1 MRRSTRAFPT
11 AGTEPWADAVGRNIV
26 NRRQKTSPERDHP
39 VKRRKINDEAGYWA
53 TQKTSDSGTAKISP
67 PLATPKV
74 AETYLDSESDE
85 LDRWEETECYRAR
98 LVLNHSAQY
107 MALNTFYS
115 NDANRLPLPSGTS
128 IKQLST
134 FIPNN
139 HNVVEELAGSWTIRL
154 DFKDVCNWRLSS
166 TLMGT

>member
-1 MRRSTRAFPT
+1 M
-11 AGTEPWADAVGRNIV
+11 AGIEPWADAVGRNIV
-26 NRRQKTSPERDHP
+26 NRRQKTSPERDHWRPSP
-39 VKRRKINDEAGYWA
+39 VKRRKINGEAGYWA
-53 TQKTSDSGTAKISP
+53 TQETSDSGTAKISP

-74 AETYLDSESDE
+74 AETCLDSESDE
-85 LDRWEETECYRAR
+85 LDSGEETECYRAR
-98 LVLNHSAQY
+98 LVLNHCAQY

-115 NDANRLPLPSGTS
+115 NDASRLPLPSGTS

-134 FIPNN
+134 FIPNDQ
-139 HNVVEELAGSWTIRL
+139 NVVGELAGSWTIRL